1 MIDSLFKGLR
11 FNYWLCKSDIR
22 VHIVSQED
30 QHLQRSHMICALPFA
45 AARNA
50 LRTAPLRCSNRT
62 QKRTMV
68 AGMSA
73 SWGYKDMP
81 SQEGKT
87 FIVTV
92 RSNCCVL
99 RGMRVLAPTPWLAI
113 GDSAVAG
120 FVWRPHDQQRT
131 DATRLSLCAAVA

>member
-22 VHIVSQED
+22 VHIVSTGGSA
-30 QHLQRSHMICALPFA
+30 LAAFSHD
-45 AARNA
+45 
-50 LRTAPLRCSNRT
+50 LRTAFCSCEERSEDSSAALFEPHTEAN
-62 QKRTMV
+62 MV